1 VSSSPRAERVL
12 VSVPPLVYEVLAAG
26 ARENGVTLTTF
37 IEWRLA
43 ELAEFL
49 RVQLDDQAG
58 GTAQAGG
65 GVTGYL

>member
-1 VSSSPRAERVL
+1 M
-12 VSVPPLVYEVLAAG
+12 SVPPLVYEVLAAG
-26 ARENGVTLTTF
+26 ARESGVTLTTF

-49 RVQLDDQAG
+49 RVQLDDRAG
-58 GTAQAGG
+58 ATVQTGG